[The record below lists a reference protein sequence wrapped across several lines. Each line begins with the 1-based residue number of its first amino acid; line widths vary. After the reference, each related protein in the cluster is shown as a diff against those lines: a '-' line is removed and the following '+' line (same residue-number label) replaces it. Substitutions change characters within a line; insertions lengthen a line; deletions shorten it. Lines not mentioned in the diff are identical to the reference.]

1 SREHLNTRVWRKIN
15 KFRERSKMK
24 VQHLILVAT
33 FFYLAFTQLVNGQPR
48 KDCQTSCGNVK
59 IEYPF
64 GTSPGCYYA
73 DDPSFNLTC
82 NEEGKLLFESDT
94 EVINISH
101 SGELRVWNNVSYA
114 CYNSTGD
121 LSHEDYY
128 PYSLANLSL
137 SRSNKFTLVGCNA
150 LAVLNTLGKRNHSTG
165 CMSACD
171 SLPVEY
177 EDCNGEGCCRTDV
190 SVPLGSYVYHTFQ
203 SRVDEMTSVFD
214 FNPCV
219 YAFVAEIG
227 TFHFNAL
234 EDLWNLRNVSQFPV
248 VLDWSI
254 GEQPCEEV
262 GNTSICGLNTIC
274 FNSSLGT
281 GYNCK
286 CLEGFEG
293 NPYLSNEHGC
303 QDIDECTT
311 HKHNCSDPSTCRN
324 KDGGFY
330 CECKSG
336 YRLDATTMS
345 CKRKDFE
352 WATILLGT
360 TIGFLSLLL
369 LISCVQHKMK
379 HRKAAELRQKFFEQ
393 NGGGMLIQRLSGLG
407 TPNSNVKIFTEE
419 GMKTSTNGYDKSR
432 ILGQGGQGTVYKGI
446 LPDNSIVA
454 IKKARLGD
462 NSQVEQFINEVLV
475 LSQINHRNVVKLL
488 GCCLETEV
496 PLLVYEF
503 INSGTLFDHLHGSLF
518 GPSLTWE
525 QRLRIAVEIAGTL
538 AYLHSSASIPII
550 HRDVKTANI
559 LLDENLTAK
568 VADFGASRLIPMD
581 KEQLTTMVQGTIG
594 YLDPEY
600 YHTGLLNEKS
610 DVYSFG
616 VVVMELLTGQKALCF
631 ERPQQSKHLVNYISS
646 AMKENR
652 LHEVI
657 DAKIINENSWKEINE
672 AVRVAMECTRV
683 TGEERPLMTEVAA
696 KLEGL
701 RVTKAKH
708 QWSDQYPGDE
718 TENLVGVGVLSAQG
732 NTSSTGYDSIK
743 NVASMQVAAGR

>member
-1 SREHLNTRVWRKIN
+1 
-15 KFRERSKMK
+15 MK
-24 VQHLILVAT
+24 VHGVFLAAV
-33 FFYLAFTQLVNGQPR
+33 FFYVAYTELVSGQPR
-48 KDCQTSCGNVK
+48 KDCQTSCGNVT

-64 GTSPGCYYA
+64 GTSPSCYYA

-82 NEEGKLLFESDT
+82 NETDQKLLFGNI
-94 EVINISH
+94 EVINMSP
-101 SGELRVWNNVSYA
+101 SGELRVWKNISYA
-114 CYNSTGD
+114 CYNSTGN
-121 LSHEDYY
+121 LTDYSY
-128 PYSLANLSL
+128 HTTTLGNLSL
-137 SRSNKFTLVGCNA
+137 SRKNEFTIVGCNA
-150 LAVLNTLGKRNHSTG
+150 YAYLTTYGTQDFSTG
-165 CMSACD
+165 CISACD
-171 SLPVEY
+171 SLPAGNGE
-177 EDCNGEGCCRTDV
+177 CNGAGCCSTRV
-190 SVPLGSYVYHTFQ
+190 SVPLDSYSFRT
-203 SRVDEMTSVFD
+203 RPARLENMTSVYD
-214 FNPCV
+214 FNPCT
-219 YAFVAEIG
+219 YAFLAENG
-227 TFHFNAL
+227 TFHFDAL
-234 EDLWNLRNVSQFPV
+234 GDLKNLRNVSQFPL

-254 GEQPCEEV
+254 GNQTCEQV
-262 GNTSICGLNTIC
+262 GNRSICGMFNSTC
-274 FNSSLGT
+274 FNSTRGT

-311 HKHNCSDPSTCRN
+311 NSTIHKHNCSDPSTCRN
-324 KDGGFY
+324 EVGGFY
-330 CECKSG
+330 CKCQSG
-336 YRLDATTMS
+336 YRLDTTNMS
-345 CKRKDFE
+345 CKRKDFG

-393 NGGGMLIQRLSGLG
+393 NGGGMLVQRLSGPG
-407 TPNSNVKIFTEE
+407 TSNANVKIFTEE
-419 GMKTSTNGYDKSR
+419 GMKTSTNDYDKSR

-462 NSQVEQFINEVLV
+462 NSQVEQFINEVPV

-503 INSGTLFDHLHGSLF
+503 INRGTLFEHLHGSFSSL
-518 GPSLTWE
+518 SLTWE
-525 QRLRIAVEIAGTL
+525 HRLRIAVEIAGIL

-581 KEQLTTMVQGTIG
+581 KEQLTTMVQGTLG

-600 YHTGLLNEKS
+600 YNTGLLNEKS

-616 VVVMELLTGQKALCF
+616 VVLMELLSGQKALCF
-631 ERPQQSKHLVNYISS
+631 ERPLQSKHLVNYIAS

-657 DAKIINENSWKEINE
+657 DEKVINENNWREIEE

-683 TGEERPLMTEVAA
+683 TGEGRPLMKEVAA

-708 QWSDQYPGDE
+708 QWSDQYPGEE
-718 TENLVGVGVLSAQG
+718 TENLVGVGILSAQG
-732 NTSSTGYDSIK
+732 DTSSTGYDSIK
-743 NVASMQVAAGR
+743 NIASMHMEAGR